1 MVLMGEEGKKHLVL
15 RVFCSDTWSECF
27 YVLMIILGGLGFV
40 HIGYAGLV
48 QPHTRTQRT
57 FLVYRSLFHEG
68 LDYDQSKSKL
78 FIYILV
84 VGVQTLSLAASE
96 TGWSLFSFFC
106 FFRRHQMGTLNPALS
121 VRKLFL
127 CCTSGISVLMLS
139 NQYSVVK
146 VVARGRS

>member
-15 RVFCSDTWSECF
+15 RAFGSDTWSQCF

-68 LDYDQSKSKL
+68 LGHDQPKSKL
-78 FIYILV
+78 FINILV
-84 VGVQTLSLAASE
+84 LGVQTLSLAGSE
-96 TGWSLFSFFC
+96 TGWSSFSIFVF
-106 FFRRHQMGTLNPALS
+106 A
-121 VRKLFL
+121 
-127 CCTSGISVLMLS
+127 
-139 NQYSVVK
+139 VVIK
-146 VVARGRS
+146 GEC